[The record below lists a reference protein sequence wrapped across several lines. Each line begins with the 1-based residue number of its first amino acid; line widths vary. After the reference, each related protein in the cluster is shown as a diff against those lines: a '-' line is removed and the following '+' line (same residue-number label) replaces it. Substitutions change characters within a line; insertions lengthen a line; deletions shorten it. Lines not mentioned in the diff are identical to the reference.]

1 MTSPQAPRGK
11 SAAQG
16 YTVRPDSAPSLQW
29 GSPPQWAPMGAVPPQ
44 AGPVPPPVP
53 VPQKPKRS
61 HGKLVALGLLV
72 LGLLAAC
79 VMTGGQA
86 GSTSSGSGAGPAAAP
101 AKPAELAPAK
111 AVTAREWQLI
121 AKDPKGHAG
130 QRIVVY
136 GQVVQFDATTGTRG
150 FRANVDGIEHK
161 PEYGYA
167 DYDTNTILH
176 SDDEAMLAQ
185 VVQDDL
191 FKAEVTVAGAKSYET
206 VMGGTMTAPELTVTK
221 IETIG
226 HV

>member
-1 MTSPQAPRGK
+1 MTSPQAPRAKRG
-11 SAAQG
+11 AQG
-16 YTVRPDSAPSLQW
+16 YTVRPDSAPVPQW
-29 GSPPQWAPMGAVPPQ
+29 APAPQWAPMGAVPPQ

-53 VPQKPKRS
+53 APEKPKRS
-61 HGKLVALGLLV
+61 HGKLAALGLLV
-72 LGLLAAC
+72 AGLLAAC
-79 VMTGGQA
+79 VMTGGQG
-86 GSTSSGSGAGPAAAP
+86 GSTSSGPGAAPAVAP

-111 AVTAREWQLI
+111 AITAREWQLI
-121 AKDPKGHAG
+121 AKDPEGHAG

-136 GQVVQFDATTGTRG
+136 GQVVQFDATTGTQG
-150 FRANVDGIEHK
+150 FRANVDGVEHK

-176 SDDEAMLAQ
+176 SDDEALLAQ

-191 FKAEVTVAGAKSYET
+191 FKAEVTIAGAKSYET
-206 VMGGTMTAPELTVTK
+206 VMGGTLTAPELTVTK